1 MTKYRDWN
9 KYMNSR
15 CPVCGQTASEAI
27 VNEHLDRGCPSTP
40 KKPRTERQST
50 FSTDKRQSKTPP
62 QDEKSI
68 PKESTTKENKQPPL
82 PGPAAKTASLNVA
95 PLAERARPQT
105 LDDYV
110 GQKHLVGPDGV
121 LRQLVLSDRIP
132 SMVLWGPSGVGKT
145 SFARVLAATT
155 KSKFRELSATSAG
168 SLDVKKVID
177 DARNEFRLLRRRTI
191 LFLDEIHRFNR
202 AQQDSLL
209 PAVERGDITLIG
221 ATTENPSFKLTS
233 ALLSRCRVF
242 VLYPLDEEEVAKVVE
257 RALKM
262 EERDVSPEIAKH
274 IVAYSKGDGRVA
286 LNMLELALNLPPPL
300 TLEHV
305 REALRHAAV
314 YDQRG
319 DMHYDLISAFHKSV
333 RGSDA
338 DAALYYVARMLQ
350 GGEDPLY
357 LARRMV
363 RIASEDVGLADDTC
377 LPFAVAAHTA
387 VQQIGMPE
395 ADAILG
401 HCAVKLARAP
411 KSVEVYKALGM
422 LKTQLDSEPGMSA
435 AAIPLHLRNAPTK
448 LMSDLDYSKGYK
460 YNPDYI
466 GPVRQEYLPRG
477 LPHTKWL
484 GVSKPRLEDS
494 S

>member
-1 MTKYRDWN
+1 MDGK
-9 KYMNSR
+9 
-15 CPVCGQTASEAI
+15 CPICGQTASEAI
-27 VNEHLDRGCPSTP
+27 VNEHLDRGCPSKA

-50 FSTDKRQSKTPP
+50 FSSDTRQLKSSPPKEKPSPNTGTEQATKQPVRDQEPAKTP
-62 QDEKSI
+62 
-68 PKESTTKENKQPPL
+68 
-82 PGPAAKTASLNVA
+82 A
-95 PLAERARPQT
+95 PNMAPMAERARPRT

-110 GQKHLVGPDGV
+110 GQKHLVGPEGV
-121 LRQLVLSDRIP
+121 LRQLVLSDRVP

-168 SLDVKKVID
+168 SLDVKKVIE

-242 VLYPLDEEEVAKVVE
+242 VLHPLDEEEVGKVVR

-262 EERDVSPEIAKH
+262 EGKELSPEIVKH

-286 LNMLELALNLPPPL
+286 LNMLELTLNLPPPL
-300 TLEHV
+300 TLDHV

-338 DAALYYVARMLQ
+338 NAALYYVARMMQ

-363 RIASEDVGLADDTC
+363 RIASEDVGLADDSC

-395 ADAILG
+395 ADAILA

-411 KSVEVYKALGM
+411 KSVDVYKALGM
-422 LKTQLDSEPGMSA
+422 LKTQLDSEPEMSA
-435 AAIPLHLRNAPTK
+435 AEVPLHLRNAPTK
-448 LMSDLDYSKGYK
+448 LMSNLDYSKGYK

-466 GPVRQEYLPRG
+466 GSVKQDYLPPG
-477 LPHTKWL
+477 LPHTEWM
-484 GVSKPRLEDS
+484 GVFKPRLRDS
-494 S
+494 P